1 LNRLRYLTLA
11 LVVGQAACA
20 VQEPSSSLARTRAPA
35 ATAPPI
41 VTGADAPGIA
51 LFCAEYASCVAEG
64 RIESDDLDEISGI
77 AASRRRDDVLYVHND
92 SGDSPRF
99 FAIDRQGR
107 TLAEFDLPIE
117 GVSDVEDIATG
128 PGPGDASYVYLGDIG
143 DNVARLGL
151 GLGRSEVR
159 VHRVKE
165 PPLPSTRGAR
175 QTLSTVETL
184 RLVYPDHPHDAEAL
198 LVDPLSGDLFIVSKE
213 GDGESRVFRAQ
224 APLDAAAPR
233 TLEVVASLDFGRGL
247 LEGNPMVTA
256 ADISPDGGRILIRT
270 YSKLFE
276 WRRGRGQS
284 VGAALRGIPRSVP
297 APQEEQGEA
306 VAFSRKQDGY
316 FTVSEKAR
324 QPLYFCACGAD
335 E

>member
-1 LNRLRYLTLA
+1 M
-11 LVVGQAACA
+11 
-20 VQEPSSSLARTRAPA
+20 
-35 ATAPPI
+35 
-41 VTGADAPGIA
+41 
-51 LFCAEYASCVAEG
+51 
-64 RIESDDLDEISGI
+64 
-77 AASRRRDDVLYVHND
+77 
-92 SGDSPRF
+92 
-99 FAIDRQGR
+99 
-107 TLAEFDLPIE
+107 
-117 GVSDVEDIATG
+117 
-128 PGPGDASYVYLGDIG
+128 
-143 DNVARLGL
+143 
-151 GLGRSEVR
+151 
-159 VHRVKE
+159 
-165 PPLPSTRGAR
+165 PSTRGAQQR
-175 QTLSTVETL
+175 LTSVETL
-184 RLVYPDHPHDAEAL
+184 HFVYPDHPHDAEAL
-198 LVDPLSGDLFIVSKE
+198 FVDPLSGDLFIVSKE

-224 APLDAAAPR
+224 APLDATAPR

-297 APQEEQGEA
+297 VPHEEQGEA

-316 FTVSEKAR
+316 FTASEKAR